1 MPRKTPGALRTLLTI
16 DVVARGELREKDEL
30 VEHRG
35 FGGSENTL
43 YDTVVVDTSRHV
55 LVQTHRTY
63 TKSEP

>member
-1 MPRKTPGALRTLLTI
+1 MTI
-16 DVVARGELREKDEL
+16 DVVARGELREKDER

-55 LVQTHRTY
+55 LVQTHR
-63 TKSEP
+63 SFHSR

>member
-1 MPRKTPGALRTLLTI
+1 MTI
-16 DVVARGELREKDEL
+16 DVVARGELREKDER